1 MFWYKKIS
9 LAKGKKKKRY
19 VLLKRVFCLKN
30 IRSILEQNENYFL
43 VYMKKKKPN
52 LFCNKKSRF
61 VESI

>member
-9 LAKGKKKKRY
+9 LAKGKKKIRY

-43 VYMKKKKPN
+43 VYMKKKKNQICFVIKN
-52 LFCNKKSRF
+52 LDL
-61 VESI
+61 

>member
-9 LAKGKKKKRY
+9 LAKGKKKIRY

-43 VYMKKKKPN
+43 VYMKKKK
-52 LFCNKKSRF
+52 KTKF
-61 VESI
+61 VL